1 MLIARASP
9 TNTLLV
15 ALAISAACFSLVA
28 VPAHAS
34 TGLTI
39 QPIKISLT
47 LRPGE
52 TATSTILLTN
62 ASDSDVSV
70 SETLQDFIPVAG
82 AEGIQF
88 IGRTEGVTTVR
99 DWITLPGGGTDFL
112 FKKGASREVEY
123 RITAPPDAEPGSH
136 FGVIFFKASDPS
148 ATGSLKVGTQ
158 VGVLVLV
165 TIPGAHLQKGNIIS
179 FVAPWFTAG
188 GPVPFTLRF
197 QNTGTVYFEPKGQIT
212 ITNMLGQKVGSVPI
226 EGQVVLPTGVKDLH
240 FDWQGDGLLFG
251 QYRAAATVVDGDGN
265 ALTSREVTF
274 YAAPLWYIGFFLFS
288 VLVLFFIVK
297 LARKH
302 IRVTLR

>member
-1 MLIARASP
+1 MPIARVSS
-9 TNTLLV
+9 TGTILVCTLLLSLFLV
-15 ALAISAACFSLVA
+15 AL
-28 VPAHAS
+28 PAQAS

-47 LRPGE
+47 LQPGE

-62 ASDSDVSV
+62 ASDSDVNV

-88 IGRTEGVTTVR
+88 VGRTEGVTTVR
-99 DWITLPGGGTDFL
+99 DWITLPGDKDFL
-112 FKKGASREVEY
+112 FKKGASREVVY
-123 RITAPPDAEPGSH
+123 RITAPLDAEPGSH

-165 TIPGAHLQKGNIIS
+165 TIPGAHLQKGNILS

-197 QNTGTVYFEPKGQIT
+197 ENTGTVYFEPKGEIT

-240 FDWQGDGLLFG
+240 FEWKGDGLLFG
-251 QYRAAATVVDGDGN
+251 QYRAVATVVDGDGN
-265 ALTSREVTF
+265 VLTSREATF
-274 YAAPLWYIGFFLFS
+274 YAAPLWYIGFFLLS
-288 VLVLFFIVK
+288 VLVLFFIFK
-297 LARKH
+297 LVRKH
-302 IRVTLR
+302 IRITLR